1 MRIDWS
7 FLGTFNS
14 VAFAGWSGGWLWI
27 GTFVVWGI
35 VTIIC
40 AINGK
45 TPPVEWLLT
54 WLGGLTAYSGVG
66 TYKYKAMRD
75 TDYGAIE
82 RKAGLVPGAT
92 SGATG
97 EHPTPPAT
105 KGAGT
110 V

>member
-7 FLGTFNS
+7 FLDSLNTT
-14 VAFAGWSGGWLWI
+14 ALKGWSVVWLWLFT
-27 GTFVVWGI
+27 GAMWGVAVVLG
-35 VTIIC
+35 VVM
-40 AINGK
+40 GK
-45 TPPVEWLLT
+45 GLPSEWLGV
-54 WLGGLTAYSGVG
+54 WLGGLTLYSGVG
-66 TYKYKAMRD
+66 AYQYKTMRD

-97 EHPTPPAT
+97 EHPTPPA
-105 KGAGT
+105 KGT

>member
-14 VAFAGWSGGWLWI
+14 VAFKGWSGGWLWVYT
-27 GTFVVWGI
+27 GAVWGA
-35 VTIIC
+35 C
-40 AINGK
+40 AVLAVILGK
-45 TPPVEWLLT
+45 DLPDAWLAT
-54 WLGGLTAYSGVG
+54 WLTGLAAYSGIGVLQ
-66 TYKYKAMRD
+66 YKSMRE
-75 TDYGAIE
+75 TDWGLVE

-105 KGAGT
+105 KGVGT